1 MSEYP
6 TERVPGADSGSRA
19 PEGGPVIASL
29 TPLAQQYLDQ
39 TRPWVRFMSV
49 MIFVGAGLMVLVGI
63 SMLLVVVLGGFRAMG
78 DGGPGPLGS
87 AAGFGVM
94 ALVYV
99 LLAFVYVAPGAY
111 LARYAS
117 AIKRLKANSTAGGLE
132 DVLKHQKSF
141 WRFVGILMVI
151 SFVLAIVGMVVGVVV
166 AVIAAVMAARS

>member
-6 TERVPGADSGSRA
+6 TVRVPGADSGSGA
-19 PEGGPVIASL
+19 TEGGPVIASL

-132 DVLKHQKSF
+132 DALKHQKSF
-141 WRFVGILMVI
+141 WRFVGILTAI
-151 SFVLAIVGMVVGVVV
+151 SLVVAVVAVGLAIVVG
-166 AVIAAVMAARS
+166 VIAAMMAARK